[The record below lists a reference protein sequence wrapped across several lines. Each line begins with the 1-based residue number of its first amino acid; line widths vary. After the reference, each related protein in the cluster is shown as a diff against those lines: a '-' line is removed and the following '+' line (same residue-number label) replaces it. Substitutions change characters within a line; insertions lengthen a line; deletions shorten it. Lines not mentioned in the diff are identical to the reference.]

1 MNIMNSLV
9 NDVSEWIA
17 SEASK
22 LTSYNN
28 VDLGLNCIKT
38 HYNFYL
44 LITLEVLKGC
54 WKKTL
59 DIFNKVQKSL
69 ENHWKHLYYFES
81 NWDIFE
87 NSGHDKLKISGI

>member
-1 MNIMNSLV
+1 MNIMNSFV
-9 NDVSEWIA
+9 NDIFERIA

-38 HYNFYL
+38 HYNFNL

-54 WKKTL
+54 RKKN
-59 DIFNKVQKSL
+59 FGHFQQKSRSL
-69 ENHWKHLYYFES
+69 WKIIGNITLAVTGTF
-81 NWDIFE
+81 F
-87 NSGHDKLKISGI
+87 KILVMTS

>member
-28 VDLGLNCIKT
+28 IELGLNCIKT
-38 HYNFYL
+38 HYNFNLY
-44 LITLEVLKGC
+44 ITLEVLKGC
-54 WKKTL
+54 RKKLWIFSTKSRSLWKIIGNITL
-59 DIFNKVQKSL
+59 EVTGTF
-69 ENHWKHLYYFES
+69 
-81 NWDIFE
+81 
-87 NSGHDKLKISGI
+87 LKKFWS

>member
-1 MNIMNSLV
+1 MNIMNLLV

-38 HYNFYL
+38 HYNFNL
-44 LITLEVLKGC
+44 
-54 WKKTL
+54 
-59 DIFNKVQKSL
+59 
-69 ENHWKHLYYFES
+69 
-81 NWDIFE
+81 
-87 NSGHDKLKISGI
+87 